1 STAKQQYMSEYYLQR
16 AFQESSL
23 DAIQVLTGNIRRAF
37 HERHSRSK
45 WMDETTR
52 TEAVAKLTNM
62 TQLLGYGVLPYV
74 DQLHI
79 DRSYPSTRYIHS
91 LVKLLKLL

>member
-1 STAKQQYMSEYYLQR
+1 LQR

-23 DAIQVLTGNIRRAF
+23 DAIQVLTGNIRREF

-79 DRSYPSTRYIHS
+79 DRTDPSTRYIHS
-91 LVKLLKLL
+91 LAKLLKLL